1 LRPYELT
8 TTSLAYSGYK
18 WAMAHYLSPIAS
30 QHFLITSIDGKDVT
44 TSSIYQNPVWS
55 TTPNPGAIN
64 LKTGLANNINWFF
77 KRLTQF
83 YFETASFC
91 LKKDRII

>member
-1 LRPYELT
+1 MKDWYSASSLKYGIGDGSNVSAPTLSLYLRPYELT

-44 TSSIYQNPVWS
+44 TSPMYQNPGLS
-55 TTPNPGAIN
+55 TTPNTGAIN
-64 LKTGLANNINWFF
+64 
-77 KRLTQF
+77 
-83 YFETASFC
+83 
-91 LKKDRII
+91 